1 MHRSASRPAVEPTQP
16 GGARYEEMRERALS
30 LVEPFAARAEEAEH
44 LRQMPPDNIRALH
57 ETGLFRML
65 QPARVGGSEL
75 DYDCLVDMG
84 AIIAR
89 GCASTAWTMTNL
101 ASHHWMVALFPPET
115 QDRIWG
121 EDPDAMI
128 ASAFIFP
135 AGRAQRTKGGYRLS
149 GRWAF
154 SSGVDPSQWNLI
166 GGVVASDDGGAPH
179 SRVFLLHRSQYEI
192 VDTWHAT
199 GLKGTGSNDVV
210 CDDVFVAEAMTVAAD
225 DLKGGPTPG
234 SERNPSALYR
244 LPVFALF
251 PLILSGI
258 GLGLAE
264 VAYATYL
271 GSIRE
276 RASKF
281 TGARLAELQSTQI
294 KIGAVESRI
303 DVARRAMLGICAEA
317 MADARADRVP
327 DLETRMRY
335 RRDVCFATNL
345 CTEAVDMINLG
356 FGAEAL
362 FTDRPLQRYFRDAH
376 AVASH
381 IAFNMEVAA
390 SAHGRV
396 AIGLDTTHPT
406 I

>member
-1 MHRSASRPAVEPTQP
+1 MDRSASRPAIEPTRP

-30 LVEPFAARAEEAEH
+30 LVKSFATRAEEAER
-44 LRQMPPDNIRALH
+44 LRQMPPDNIHALH

-101 ASHHWMVALFPPET
+101 ASHHWMVAMFPPET
-115 QDRIWG
+115 QDRVWG

-135 AGRAQRTKGGYRLS
+135 AGRAQRTNDGYRLS

-166 GGVVASDDGGAPH
+166 GGVVAPDDGGTPH

-264 VAYATYL
+264 VAYTTYL

-294 KIGAVESRI
+294 KIGTVESRI

-317 MADARADRVP
+317 MADARADRIP

-381 IAFNMEVAA
+381 IAFNMDVAA

-406 I
+406 V

>member
-1 MHRSASRPAVEPTQP
+1 MDQRTPDAGLEASRP
-16 GGARYEEMRERALS
+16 GGARYEEMRRRALA
-30 LVEPFAARAEEAEH
+30 LVDRFAKRAEEAEA
-44 LRQMPPDNIRALH
+44 LRQVPPANLEELH
-57 ETGLFRML
+57 ASGLFRML
-65 QPARVGGSEL
+65 QPLRVGGSEL
-75 DYDCLVDMG
+75 DYGCLVDMG

-89 GCASTAWTMTNL
+89 GCASTAWTLTNL
-101 ASHHWMVALFPPET
+101 ASHHWMLAMFPPQT
-115 QDRIWG
+115 QSRIWD
-121 EDPDAMI
+121 EDPDALI

-135 AGRAQRTKGGYRLS
+135 AGKARPAPGGYILS

-166 GGVVASDDGGAPH
+166 GGVVTPESGEPH

-199 GLKGTGSNDVV
+199 GLKGTGSNDVIV
-210 CDDVFVAEAMTVAAD
+210 KEAFIPEEMTVATD
-225 DLKGGPTPG
+225 DLKGGGTPG
-234 SERNPSALYR
+234 GVLNPSALYR

-264 VAYATYL
+264 VAYSTYL
-271 GSIRE
+271 GSIRQ

-281 TGARLAELQSTQI
+281 TGAKLAELQSTQV
-294 KIGAVESRI
+294 KIGNIETRV
-303 DVARRAMLGICAEA
+303 DVARRAMLDICAEA
-317 MADARADRVP
+317 MADARAGRIP

-335 RRDVCFATNL
+335 RRDVCFTTNL
-345 CTEAVDMINLG
+345 CIEAVDLVNGG
-356 FGAEAL
+356 FGAQAL
-362 FTDRPLQRYFRDAH
+362 YTNSPLQRYFRDAH
-376 AVASH
+376 AVAAH
-381 IAFNMEVAA
+381 IAFSMDAAA